1 MFYLWKLDWIFKVI
15 CSGWVNM
22 TPPQNHHIGRRANPI
37 LIYKSLATY
46 LNNSK
51 SKKCQYNHIET
62 DVISF
67 FVASKG
73 VKKNPKNVENH

>member
-1 MFYLWKLDWIFKVI
+1 
-15 CSGWVNM
+15 M
-22 TPPQNHHIGRRANPI
+22 TPPHNLHTGRRANPT
-37 LIYKSLATY
+37 LIYNSLATY

-51 SKKCQYNHIET
+51 LKTCYYHVDS

-73 VKKNPKNVENH
+73 KKPQKTGKNS

>member
-1 MFYLWKLDWIFKVI
+1 MYIIFVILFKNYEKGVHAHNYRFFWKELFYLWKLDWIFKVI

-51 SKKCQYNHIET
+51 SKKC
-62 DVISF
+62 
-67 FVASKG
+67 
-73 VKKNPKNVENH
+73 